1 MVKFQWCKLFQDTF
15 TEKARLNPELNK
27 MFKPGSERK
36 SARS

>member
-1 MVKFQWCKLFQDTF
+1 MFKFQWCKLFQDTF
-15 TEKARLNPELNK
+15 IEKARLNPELNK